1 MPTTIATTYPASQRG
16 HAKHRAL
23 PASACA
29 SRDWELSAAP
39 PRDAGRMLPYAAYSH
54 AYICHSHSCA
64 YICIRIRIRIWA
76 MAIATAMAMPGGWA
90 RCRGAAIIQR
100 GVGQA
105 GEADYEASWGQRK
118 QVNRMRIAARGR
130 GRGFKRS
137 ACTLTELV
145 YRPPAAPGAMR
156 RCGRAAVQRSA
167 YGCGTALVALPSMCQ
182 MRTPID
188 VDIMMQ
194 VAMATVW
201 GTTCDSHAGLE
212 TSWCLPN
219 DAIATAHGLPN

>member
-1 MPTTIATTYPASQRG
+1 
-16 HAKHRAL
+16 
-23 PASACA
+23 
-29 SRDWELSAAP
+29 
-39 PRDAGRMLPYAAYSH
+39 MLPYAAYSH

-105 GEADYEASWGQRK
+105 GEADNEASWGQRK
-118 QVNRMRIAARGR
+118 QVTRMRIAGR

-137 ACTLTELV
+137 ACALTELV
-145 YRPPAAPGAMR
+145 HRPPAAPGAMC
-156 RCGRAAVQRSA
+156 RCGRVAVQRSA
-167 YGCGTALVALPSMCQ
+167 YGCGTELVALPSMCQ
-182 MRTPID
+182 IRTSTPID
-188 VDIMMQ
+188 VDMQ

-201 GTTCDSHAGLE
+201 GTTCDPHAGLE
-212 TSWCLPN
+212 ASWCLPN
-219 DAIATAHGLPN
+219 DAIATVHGQGAIALLHVDDMSRCP

>member
-1 MPTTIATTYPASQRG
+1 M
-16 HAKHRAL
+16 
-23 PASACA
+23 
-29 SRDWELSAAP
+29 
-39 PRDAGRMLPYAAYSH
+39 
-54 AYICHSHSCA
+54 
-64 YICIRIRIRIWA
+64 A
-76 MAIATAMAMPGGWA
+76 MATAMAMPGGWA

-105 GEADYEASWGQRK
+105 GEADNEASWGQRK
-118 QVNRMRIAARGR
+118 QVTRMRIAGR

-137 ACTLTELV
+137 ACALTELV
-145 YRPPAAPGAMR
+145 HRPPAAPGAMC
-156 RCGRAAVQRSA
+156 RCGRVAVQRSA

-182 MRTPID
+182 IRTPID
-188 VDIMMQ
+188 VDMQ

-219 DAIATAHGLPN
+219 DAIATVHGRGAIALLHVDDMSRCPRCAKSVLPLMY

>member
-118 QVNRMRIAARGR
+118 QVTRMRIAGR

-137 ACTLTELV
+137 ACALTELV
-145 YRPPAAPGAMR
+145 HRPPDAPGAMS
-156 RCGRAAVQRSA
+156 RCGAVLRCREVHMAAVPNSSRCLRCAKS
-167 YGCGTALVALPSMCQ
+167 VLPSMSTCKWQ
-182 MRTPID
+182 WPPFGEQHATPTP
-188 VDIMMQ
+188 V
-194 VAMATVW
+194 
-201 GTTCDSHAGLE
+201 
-212 TSWCLPN
+212 
-219 DAIATAHGLPN
+219 